1 MRNILLTFFATASIF
16 LGAAV
21 YMQANSMMIINTGG
35 IQVAGEF
42 VDPYA
47 VAELD

>member
-1 MRNILLTFFATASIF
+1 MRNIALTFFATASIF

-21 YMQANSMMIINTGG
+21 YMQSTGKMIIHTGG

-42 VDPYA
+42 QDPYSL
-47 VAELD
+47 AEAR